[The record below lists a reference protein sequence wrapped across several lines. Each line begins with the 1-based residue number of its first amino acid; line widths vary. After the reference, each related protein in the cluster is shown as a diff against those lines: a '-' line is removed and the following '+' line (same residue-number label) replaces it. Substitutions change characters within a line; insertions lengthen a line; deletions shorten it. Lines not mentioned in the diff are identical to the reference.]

1 MAYMPGY
8 PKNYQ
13 LWWHRR
19 LVVTELGQSVADREL
34 EVRVTTSLL
43 TWPSLN

>member
-1 MAYMPGY
+1 METVLVAYMPGY

-34 EVRVTTSLL
+34 EVRA
-43 TWPSLN
+43 PHY